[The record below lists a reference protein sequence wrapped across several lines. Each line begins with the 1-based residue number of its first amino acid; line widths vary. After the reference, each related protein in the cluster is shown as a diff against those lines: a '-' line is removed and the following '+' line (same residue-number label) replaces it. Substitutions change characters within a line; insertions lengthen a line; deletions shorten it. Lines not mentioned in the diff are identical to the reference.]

1 MNDPHESI
9 IIPTSKKNIVVI
21 LLGSILFIGIGILM
35 FNAEPSRKYPSAYL
49 HTWGSIG
56 IAFFGLAALYCV
68 KKLLDNKPGLIIDK
82 NGIWNNTSIIS
93 KHTIHW
99 HELSGVGLTK
109 IGKEKILFL
118 YFKDDDG
125 FIRKFNFF
133 ERFLMKLNVS
143 IYESPIGIST
153 RSVKYD
159 IEKLHRQ
166 IQYRIKNGAE

>member
-1 MNDPHESI
+1 MKDPQDSI
-9 IIPTSKKNIVVI
+9 IIPTNKKVIIVV
-21 LLGSILFIGIGILM
+21 LLGSILFVVIGILM

-56 IAFFGLAALYCV
+56 IAFFGLVIIYCLV
-68 KKLLDNKPGLIIDK
+68 KLFDNKPGLIIDK
-82 NGIWNNTSIIS
+82 NGIRNNTSIVS
-93 KHTIHW
+93 NHTITW
-99 HELSGVGLTK
+99 NELSAVGLTK

-118 YFKDDDG
+118 YFKDDNS

-143 IYESPIGIST
+143 MHQSPIGIST
-153 RSVKYD
+153 RSLKYD

-166 IQYRIKNGAE
+166 IQYRIKNWAE